1 MKSAWFPTAGSNPRA
16 HLRLFCFHHAG
27 GGASSFRVWP
37 QHLPDWIEV
46 VSCHLPGHE
55 ERLGEAAILQMDELL
70 DAILIEMRPLLSQPF
85 ALVGHSFG
93 AMVAFYLTRRLRQNN
108 LALPGRLFVS
118 GCEPLHLPRRHDPIH
133 NLAPEQFIEQLQQ
146 LYEPILDP
154 ILRNPDMLALFAKIL
169 RADFTVLENAAYH
182 AEPPLECA
190 ISAYAGLE
198 DAGVPAS
205 SLEGWSN
212 YTTAQFQ
219 AAQFPGGHLYYRSPS
234 SAFFQ
239 KLTSDLSATSDGR
252 GSDLI

>member
-16 HLRLFCFHHAG
+16 LLRLFCFHHAG

-37 QHLPDWIEV
+37 QRLPDWIEV

-133 NLAPEQFIEQLQQ
+133 NLSPEQFIEQLQQ
-146 LYEPILDP
+146 LYEPIPDP

-239 KLTSDLSATSDGR
+239 RLTSDLSATGDGR
-252 GSDLI
+252 GSQ